1 MLLKGTL
8 PAGNAKQKVGRGPD
22 LNETAQ
28 DHNYVCVCV
37 RLPMFVPSGVGRVVQ
52 PVKASCEC

>member
-28 DHNYVCVCV
+28 DHNCVCVC
-37 RLPMFVPSGVGRVVQ
+37 LPMFVPSGVGRVVQ
-52 PVKASCEC
+52 PVKASRER